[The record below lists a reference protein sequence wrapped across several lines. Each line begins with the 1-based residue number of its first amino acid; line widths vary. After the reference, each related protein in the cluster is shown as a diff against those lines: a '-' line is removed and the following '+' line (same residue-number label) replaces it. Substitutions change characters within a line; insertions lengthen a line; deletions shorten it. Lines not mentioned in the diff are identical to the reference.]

1 MMNQE
6 TFTIKN
12 KTPTVETYRKLRRLS
27 GLSPK
32 TEEAAKAGLRGTL
45 FAVQAFHRS
54 EAVGMARLIGDGGCH
69 FQVVDVAVLPEHQ
82 RKGLGQRMM
91 AELKTYID
99 THLPE
104 SAYISLI
111 ADGHANKLY
120 EKFGFRPVAP
130 ASIGMYLRVDS

>member
-1 MMNQE
+1 MSNEQ

-12 KTPTVETYRKLRRLS
+12 QTPTVETYRKLRRLS
-27 GLSPK
+27 GFSPK
-32 TEEAAKAGLRGTL
+32 TEEAAKAGLKGTL
-45 FAVQAFHRS
+45 FAVQAFHGS
-54 EAVGMARLIGDGGCH
+54 EPVRMARLIGDGDCH

-82 RKGLGQRMM
+82 RKGLGRRMM
-91 AELKTYID
+91 SEVKTYID

-111 ADGHANKLY
+111 ADGPANKLY

-130 ASIGMYLRVDS
+130 ASIGMYLRMEP